1 MKKDNLKEY
10 YGTQRPSFAGG
21 PGAGSNFYSGRDLG
35 THTRG
40 SLGTRG
46 ADSNFSRRM
55 QALVPNDNY
64 NLLEEEEEEIID
76 EDVVVEN
83 SRYSLKKIF
92 KLNEDATYADPEE
105 DPFLRDAVVEILSD
119 PTELSRFENSLGN
132 KLYEFGSEFILRD
145 IASFTLGGDELIGFL
160 RVIINIFFQI
170 RRTNNEVERQKEII
184 EKYLKYVGSNSSDI
198 NSNQNRKNKEISVI
212 QEHIVKLQDLQDDL
226 IRDIVDALQGA
237 ISIFPDDVVGPTAG
251 IETSLGKL
259 AEKLP
264 KFFESLEIESLSE
277 LEMIV
282 KKEPE
287 FEALRYVIAL
297 LSGIKFLS
305 NFAMLS
311 TGPVGIIP
319 TVLSLL
325 NINIFN
331 PFKIFISGIQ
341 SVFIISDLQNKL
353 MVANQVL
360 KSNRAE
366 YFNTPDI
373 EYSEENMVPNTSSS
387 PPSTSEFIRKL
398 FVSKPGDTGLFSESL
413 KNKSLSY
420 LIEEKDSVLDEDL
433 EENENEI
440 EEFSG
445 VGAVA
450 IGTLPLGTSTKGP
463 GKSHSSTSGGK
474 AFPYSKEN
482 RENFKKYTKK
492 TFGGKYENHKKTT

>member
-1 MKKDNLKEY
+1 MKKDKLKEY

-35 THTRG
+35 THSRG

-55 QALVPNDNY
+55 QALVPNDY
-64 NLLEEEEEEIID
+64 YDLLEEEDDEIID
-76 EDVVVEN
+76 ENIVVEN

-92 KLNEDATYADPEE
+92 KLNEDAPYADPEE

-119 PTELSRFENSLGN
+119 PTELSKFENSLGN
-132 KLYEFGSEFILRD
+132 KLYEFGSEFVLRD

-160 RVIINIFFQI
+160 RIIINIFFQI

-184 EKYLKYVGSNSSDI
+184 EKYFKYIGNNSSDI

-226 IRDIVDALQGA
+226 IRDIIDALQGA
-237 ISIFPDDVVGPTAG
+237 ISLFPDDAVGTTAA

-305 NFAMLS
+305 NFAMLT

-331 PFKIFISGIQ
+331 PFKILISGIR
-341 SVFIISDLQNKL
+341 SVFVISDLQNKL
-353 MVANQVL
+353 MVADQTL

-366 YFNTPDI
+366 YFYTPDI
-373 EYSEENMVPNTSSS
+373 EYSEENALPSAAS
-387 PPSTSEFIRKL
+387 PSSTSEFIRKL

-420 LIEEKDSVLDEDL
+420 LIEERDSVLDEDL

-445 VGAVA
+445 AGAAA
-450 IGTLPLGTSTKGP
+450 IGTLPLGVSTKGP
-463 GKSHSSTSGGK
+463 GKSHSSSRGGK
-474 AFPYSKEN
+474 AFPYSKKN
-482 RENFKKYTKK
+482 RENFKKYTKN
-492 TFGGKYENHKKTT
+492 TFGGKS